1 MLYECDLSV
10 LEHREKGVTYVFLE
24 FCPIRTAADLKT
36 IHKYEVQLVATPAG
50 GDILSHELKELPS
63 IHIRTTGD
71 NKEKDSS
78 LVSTSR

>member
-24 FCPIRTAADLKT
+24 FCPICIAADLKARDA
-36 IHKYEVQLVATPAG
+36 LVATPAG

-78 LVSTSR
+78 LASTNK